1 MPPIVNA
8 PVIVDAGKAS
18 RRKVRDLKQGCGPL
32 LNDVHD
38 AVAQVTASLGDQA
51 DGKQLVP
58 VVVLIRKK
66 RRGKRRGR
74 GRRGLGGGLF
84 PLLF

>member
-8 PVIVDAGKAS
+8 PVIVDAGRAS

-32 LNDVHD
+32 INDVND
-38 AVAQVTASLGDQA
+38 AVAQVTSSLGDQA

-74 GRRGLGGGLF
+74 RRGVGGLF
-84 PLLF
+84 PLPLF